1 MEDEFFAG
9 NFSFSDLDRSSID
22 SKELVEEVVENLLTS
37 IVTKK
42 KTQKQSA
49 LVPLYDVFHNTPL
62 SSFSCN
68 GCSKS
73 YSIDDSFSVD
83 LKCQTMLIS
92 CSQCLWWTKRQIA
105 LASTVY
111 RLPKNP
117 KLPNLTPIQNSKVQT
132 AISYLNFPDFVPHI
146 VPSQM

>member
-1 MEDEFFAG
+1 MMLLYATRFYKMIF
-9 NFSFSDLDRSSID
+9 FSFPDSDRSSFD

-73 YSIDDSFSVD
+73 YSINDTFSVD

-105 LASTVY
+105 LASTIY
-111 RLPKNP
+111 KLPKNS
-117 KLPNLTPIQNSKVQT
+117 KLPVWSSPDS
-132 AISYLNFPDFVPHI
+132 LNTFGL
-146 VPSQM
+146 